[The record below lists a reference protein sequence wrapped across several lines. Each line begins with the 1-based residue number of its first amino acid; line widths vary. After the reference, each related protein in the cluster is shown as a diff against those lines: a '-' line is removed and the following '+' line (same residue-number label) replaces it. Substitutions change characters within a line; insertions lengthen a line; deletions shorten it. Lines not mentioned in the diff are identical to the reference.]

1 MADGENDTKT
11 WALPNAGKNPT
22 GAVSSSAT
30 EPSQFETWQ
39 LPNAGRGLSGITV
52 RCTLCRQELEIPVDA
67 DLAKVSC
74 LRCERSFSLV
84 GLPLENGQLAVVSKI
99 AHFELLERVGMGG
112 FGTVWK
118 ARDSQLDRLVALKI
132 PRQGRL
138 ASEAIDEFINEARI
152 AARLTHPNIVAI
164 YEIGRDGNRTYVVTE
179 FLAGMSL
186 ADWAESHE
194 LNYRSIATLGAKI
207 LEALDYA
214 HHAGVVHRDLKPHNV
229 LMDEHGEPH
238 ITDFGLAKLG
248 KLDFASTREGWILGT
263 PAYISPEQASGAA
276 HTADARADVYS
287 FGVMLFQLLT
297 DSLPFQ
303 GAPRVLLEKAQFE
316 EPPRPR
322 TLDRTIPADLETIC
336 LKCLEK
342 NPVRRYQSAGEVAE
356 ELRRFVRSEPIH
368 ARPIS
373 TAARFGRW
381 CRRNPV
387 IPALFVS
394 LVLVVLMVYI
404 GGYLLF
410 ERGYRRAERA
420 LTRQSLR
427 GIEFATES
435 VANTATRELESWF
448 DRLELLARDERLQAA
463 IREIHGDDA
472 VRPIVD
478 ELNQIDLNDERRQ
491 ELRQLLVASPAHQR
505 LQTLLQDE
513 HDRTAGVFG
522 WFILDR
528 HGLQVARWPKN
539 DTIAINYAWRTYF
552 HGEQRDYPDWASYL
566 SSPQARLQQTHLSA
580 AFISQVTD
588 RWVISVSTPIYSAAS
603 DTSDRGNGG
612 AGTGS
617 AGSRS
622 TSESSLGKLPVST
635 APSNQPKGE
644 FLGVVA
650 LLFELGQITNL
661 PGESSASEFAT
672 LMETRADRAGAILQ
686 HPLYEKLRSPQS
698 RLPDRL
704 QKLRVDLEQWK
715 SIPGSRVETS
725 AHYRDPMA
733 DDELGKAYDHR
744 WLAGRAPVYVRGE
757 ETGLWIVVQESYD
770 LSIGDALYQL
780 HTNARLVGLA
790 SMCLIITL
798 VIPLWTI
805 ALRRLR

>member
-1 MADGENDTKT
+1 MSDGDHDTKT
-11 WALPNAGKNPT
+11 WALPAAGTSPT
-22 GAVSSSAT
+22 KISSSSAT
-30 EPSQFETWQ
+30 PGAEFETLQ
-39 LPNAGRGLSGITV
+39 LPQPGNGPSGLTV
-52 RCTLCRQELEIPVDA
+52 RCTLCRQEIEIPVDA
-67 DLAKVSC
+67 DLVKITCS
-74 LRCERSFSLV
+74 RCDRVFSLV
-84 GLPLENGQLAVVSKI
+84 GLPLENGQLAVVCRI

-118 ARDSQLDRLVALKI
+118 ARDTRLDRLVALKI

-138 ASEAIDEFINEARI
+138 ASEAIDEFMNEARI
-152 AARLTHPNIVAI
+152 AAKLTHPNIVGI
-164 YEIGRDGNRTYVVTE
+164 YEIGRDANRTYVVTE

-186 ADWAESHE
+186 ADWAEAHD
-194 LNYRSIATLGAKI
+194 LNYRQIASLAAKI
-207 LEALDYA
+207 LQALHYA
-214 HHAGVVHRDLKPHNV
+214 HLTGVVHRDLKPHNV

-238 ITDFGLAKLG
+238 ITDFGLAKQG
-248 KLDFASTREGWILGT
+248 KLDFASAREGWILGT

-303 GAPRVLLEKAQFE
+303 GAPRVLLEKAQYE

-342 NPVRRYQSAGEVAE
+342 SPLRRYQSAGEVAE
-356 ELRRFVRSEPIH
+356 ELLRFVRSEPIK
-368 ARPIS
+368 ARPIRP
-373 TAARFGRW
+373 AARFGRW

-387 IPALFVS
+387 IPALFFS
-394 LVLVVLMVYI
+394 LVAVVLIVYI

-448 DRLELLARDERLQAA
+448 DRLEQMGRDERLQSAL
-463 IREIHGDDA
+463 REMNSDDA
-472 VRPIVD
+472 VRAIVD
-478 ELNQIDLNDERRQ
+478 ELNQIELPEERRQ
-491 ELRQLLVASPAHQR
+491 ELRTLLVASPAHQR

-539 DTIAINYAWRTYF
+539 DTIAVNYAWRTYF
-552 HGEQRDYPDWASYL
+552 HGEERDYPDWASYL

-588 RWVISVSTPIYSAAS
+588 RWVISVSTPIFAPVAAES
-603 DTSDRGNGG
+603 TDKADGIG
-612 AGTGS
+612 AGTS
-617 AGSRS
+617 ANRKSAAATLEGANR
-622 TSESSLGKLPVST
+622 P
-635 APSNQPKGE
+635 PGE

-672 LMETRADRAGAILQ
+672 MMETRADRAGAILQ
-686 HPLYEKLRSPQS
+686 HPLYERLRSPQN

-704 QKLRVDLEQWK
+704 QQLRVDLTQWK

-725 AHYRDPMA
+725 AFYHDPMA

-744 WLAGRAPVYVRGE
+744 WLAGRAPVYVRGN
-757 ETGLWIVVQESYD
+757 ETGLWIVVQERYD

-780 HTNARLVGLA
+780 RSNARLVGLA

-805 ALRRLR
+805 ALRRL